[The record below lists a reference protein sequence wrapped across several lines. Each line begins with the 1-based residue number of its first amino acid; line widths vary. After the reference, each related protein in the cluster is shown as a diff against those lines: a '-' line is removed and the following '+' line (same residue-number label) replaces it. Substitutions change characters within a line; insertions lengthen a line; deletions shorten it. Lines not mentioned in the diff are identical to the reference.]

1 MTQARSLL
9 RWACGSQE
17 TVAAKWV
24 PAIERGNGGARF
36 AEMVG
41 VTAREGMLPQGPLPG
56 THLPYENPSHR
67 GNRDRSANSGFGMRR
82 LWNGDLPLDQAFW
95 TYAVAGGL
103 LVNLFTS
110 LAFMGFVAV
119 DQPLAALFAGYGLS
133 VPYNLVVVVGVWRA
147 AGRHQ
152 EDPARADRLRIIT
165 LVGMVLLTVT

>member
-1 MTQARSLL
+1 
-9 RWACGSQE
+9 
-17 TVAAKWV
+17 
-24 PAIERGNGGARF
+24 
-36 AEMVG
+36 
-41 VTAREGMLPQGPLPG
+41 
-56 THLPYENPSHR
+56 
-67 GNRDRSANSGFGMRR
+67 MRR

-133 VPYNLVVVVGVWRA
+133 VPYNLIVVVGVWRA

-165 LVGMVLLTVT
+165 LIGMVLLTVT